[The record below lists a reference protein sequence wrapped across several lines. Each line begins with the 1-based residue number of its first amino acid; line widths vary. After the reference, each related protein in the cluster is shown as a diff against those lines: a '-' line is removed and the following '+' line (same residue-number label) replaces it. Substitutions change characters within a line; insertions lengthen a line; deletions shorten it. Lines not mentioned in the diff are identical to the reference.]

1 MKLCKKLLV
10 FLVVISFLSISK
22 LSAMSSSSSSSS
34 LDDADEIVKPA
45 NACVDFC
52 LYYCDVVLS

>member
-22 LSAMSSSSSSSS
+22 LSAMSSSSSSGNCRRPTE
-34 LDDADEIVKPA
+34 EIELASVKP
-45 NACVDFC
+45 
-52 LYYCDVVLS
+52 